1 MSKRSI
7 FTKCIALV
15 ALLTLLACGDDP
27 DPGVTAQTTVTID
40 FEHFVDGAPVTL
52 GSETPYTNAAGNS
65 FGVTLLRYFIS
76 DVVLHLEGGD
86 TIAVPGAHYVDHD
99 DPATRSY
106 VLDVEV
112 PAERLASVSFVMGL
126 PPALNVSGAYSTG
139 PEALMEWPEMMGGGY
154 HFMKFEGRYI
164 NDASEPFNFRAH
176 TGGLHDVDYSF
187 DVVLDAGNRLLPE
200 GAATLTVV
208 MNLEQWFTAPHEWDL
223 NDYFTAAMPGIMA
236 NAAAQ
241 ESLQDNGATVF
252 SLETQ

>member
-1 MSKRSI
+1 M
-7 FTKCIALV
+7 
-15 ALLTLLACGDDP
+15 DD
-27 DPGVTAQTTVTID
+27 GVVR
-40 FEHFVDGAPVTL
+40 L
-52 GSETPYTNAAGNS
+52 
-65 FGVTLLRYFIS
+65 
-76 DVVLHLEGGD
+76 
-86 TIAVPGAHYVDHD
+86 HD
-99 DPATRSY
+99 DEVPIDVDLVRRLIGRDLPDLSDEPIVRVVGSGTSNAMFRLGDRLSVRLPRHEASSTQVAREATSLPRLAPL
-106 VLDVEV
+106 LDVEV

-126 PPALNVSGAYSTG
+126 PPALNVSGSFSTG

-187 DVVLDAGNRLLPE
+187 DVVLDAGNRPLPE

-252 SLETQ
+252 SLETP